1 MRRTGLVT
9 AVGMVSIGVT
19 MVASARAEPRSVR
32 ETKGGV
38 VNFHLAS
45 TTPIN
50 NYDKVSLGTDNG
62 VLYVAPRAVW
72 TSKEVVSARTTDSP
86 DGAVMEL
93 TLSSE
98 AAQRLASELKH
109 KSGDRLAIYSDG
121 KLVSSGT
128 LGAGSTGGRLTITG
142 INSVNTEKVLKLLN
156 GERPAPTPA
165 PSPAGPVIS
174 LVPAGQSPEGL
185 YLVDVFV
192 QGATNLRSYQIG
204 VVVTG
209 GTSGELLRDELR
221 IETTRPDFIFG
232 DREAISAAD
241 QVGGRLAGVLVD
253 GGVNRPAASYLGT
266 YSFHPSPNAA
276 GTFQVSID
284 TGPKSFLADVGNEM
298 VEFRTAPAA
307 LINIGLA
314 PTQRTN
320 DK

>member
-1 MRRTGLVT
+1 
-9 AVGMVSIGVT
+9 MVSIGVT

-38 VNFHLAS
+38 VSFHLGS

-50 NYDKVSLGTDNG
+50 GYDKVSLGTDNG

-98 AAQRLASELKH
+98 AAQRLASETKH

-142 INSVNTEKVLKLLN
+142 INSVNTEQVLRLLN
-156 GERPAPTPA
+156 GERPAPTP
-165 PSPAGPVIS
+165 SPTAGPVIS
-174 LVPAGQSPEGL
+174 LVPAGQSPDGL

-192 QGATNLRSYQIG
+192 QGATNLRTYQIG
-204 VVVTG
+204 VDVTG
-209 GTSGELLRDELR
+209 GTRGELFRDELQ
-221 IETTRPDFIFG
+221 IEKTRPDFVFG
-232 DREAISAAD
+232 DQDAISAVD
-241 QVGGRLAGVLVD
+241 QVGGRLGGVLID
-253 GGVNRPAASYLGT
+253 GGVDRPAAAYLGT
-266 YSFHPSPNAA
+266 YSFHPSPDAA
-276 GTFQVSID
+276 GTFQVSIA
-284 TGPKSFLADVGNEM
+284 TGGKSFLSDPGNEM
-298 VEFRTAPAA
+298 LEFRTAPAA
-307 LINIGLA
+307 LVTIGVA
-314 PTQRTN
+314 PTQRTI